1 MDSTILIKF
10 VLIFLAERLIL
21 EGPIFPR
28 RDIALRMRI
37 IKRKLDALPFLYLVS
52 ERIPAVLDHAD
63 L

>member
-21 EGPIFPR
+21 EGPIFLR

-37 IKRKLDALPFLYLVS
+37 ISESFMHYLS
-52 ERIPAVLDHAD
+52 LSSLRTRSCSS
-63 L
+63 